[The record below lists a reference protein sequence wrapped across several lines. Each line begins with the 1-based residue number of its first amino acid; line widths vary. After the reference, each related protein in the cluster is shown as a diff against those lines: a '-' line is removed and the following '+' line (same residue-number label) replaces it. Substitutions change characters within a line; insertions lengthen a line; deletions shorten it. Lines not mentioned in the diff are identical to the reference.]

1 VQLRTLIPLATC
13 LLCACAGAGRR
24 AAPNGPVAWPPGS
37 YVATAQLQYTAGS
50 VRPGSSARRAV
61 QAELAVGT
69 DGSMT
74 LTSGDGSCQEVA
86 TRRADQRDFRCGDTV
101 FRFVIDGETIR
112 GDATAPVTYWVSAW
126 SRCTR
131 WDTDASGRQQC
142 VRMEEHPEE
151 ERTARATAR
160 LAVVAAG

>member
-1 VQLRTLIPLATC
+1 VQLRTLIPLAAC
-13 LLCACAGAGRR
+13 LVSACAGAGRP
-24 AAPNGPVAWPPGS
+24 APAGPVTWPPGS

-50 VRPGSSARRAV
+50 IRPGSSARRLV
-61 QAELAVGT
+61 QAELAIGP
-69 DGSMT
+69 DASMA
-74 LTSGDGSCQEVA
+74 LTSGDGSCRELA
-86 TRRADQRDFRCGDTV
+86 TRRADQRGFTCGDTV
-101 FRFVIDGETIR
+101 FRFVLEGETIR

-131 WDTDASGRQQC
+131 WGTDASGSRRC
-142 VRMEEHPEE
+142 VRTEEHPEE